1 MTLSGEEIIIVEE
14 EKRAGKERKT
24 EKIRIQVEN
33 EKSPKRIEIYE
44 KNRQDIKTPRKRL
57 FVRIFWKIP
66 AKQASKSLVNQG
78 FLTGWGRN
86 EVELGRALTHMLEKI
101 FLFLI

>member
-1 MTLSGEEIIIVEE
+1 M
-14 EKRAGKERKT
+14 
-24 EKIRIQVEN
+24 
-33 EKSPKRIEIYE
+33 YE
-44 KNRQDIKTPRKRL
+44 KNRQDIKTLRKRL

-86 EVELGRALTHMLEKI
+86 DVELGRALTQVYERLLPTWEIPVEMTWSSEEH
-101 FLFLI
+101 